1 MRSDSLLDE
10 DSILS
15 FRFFKNLV
23 QTYTDPISDKW
34 TVIKNDQNVFL
45 RSIYQSFLN
54 YWDRKLLGK
63 DQVMSFRRGS

>member
-54 YWDRKLLGK
+54 Y
-63 DQVMSFRRGS
+63 